1 MSKNER
7 KLTCIVCPKGCD
19 LLVSFNENG
28 EITDISGYTCP
39 RGKDYAYAEC
49 TAPVRTVTSTVRCRD
64 GEVVSVKTSAP
75 IPKSIIFD
83 VMKEINSV
91 SAEDD
96 VKIGDVIIKN
106 VLDTGADVVSTS
118 NKNNTVHA

>member
-1 MSKNER
+1 MSKKER

-75 IPKSIIFD
+75 IPKSMIFD